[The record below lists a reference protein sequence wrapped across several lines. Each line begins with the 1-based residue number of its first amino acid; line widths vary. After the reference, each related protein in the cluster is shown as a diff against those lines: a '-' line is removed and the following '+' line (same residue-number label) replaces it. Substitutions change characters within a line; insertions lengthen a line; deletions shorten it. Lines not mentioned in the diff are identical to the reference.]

1 MENNKN
7 QYEIVLSLKEKI
19 KSLEEIEKRLQT
31 SLHVYEKAENDKRYD
46 YKSYIYAIIIY
57 VASIDSLFEYD
68 LTNVII
74 NLNSI
79 LISDFKKI
87 QYRKIILDSKRLVD
101 DIKKQFEKLE

>member
-1 MENNKN
+1 MENSKN

-79 LISDFKKI
+79 LISDFKKN